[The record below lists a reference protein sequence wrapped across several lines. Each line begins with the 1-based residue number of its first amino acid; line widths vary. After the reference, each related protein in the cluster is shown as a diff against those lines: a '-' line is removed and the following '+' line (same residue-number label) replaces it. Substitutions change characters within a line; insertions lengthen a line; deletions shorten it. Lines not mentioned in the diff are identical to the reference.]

1 MSGNG
6 CVPIYNLME
15 DAATA
20 EICRAQVWQ
29 WIRHGAKLEDGRT
42 VTAALARSMMDGH
55 VEKLRAW
62 VAEKHLLA
70 AVRIYEEMISSADF
84 PEFLTLRAYD
94 YLD

>member
-1 MSGNG
+1 
-6 CVPIYNLME
+6 ME

-29 WIRHGAKLEDGRT
+29 WVRHATELPDGRV
-42 VTAALARSMMDGH
+42 VTPSLVEGMMNEN
-55 VEKLRAW
+55 VEKLRHRLP
-62 VAEKHLLA
+62 ERHLITA
-70 AVRIYEEMISSADF
+70 AGLYEEMITGDF

>member
-1 MSGNG
+1 
-6 CVPIYNLME
+6 ME

-42 VTAALARSMMDGH
+42 ITAELARDMMARQ
-55 VEKLRAW
+55 VEKLRARIP
-62 VAEKHLLA
+62 EKHLLA
-70 AVRIYEEMISSADF
+70 AARIYEEMISTTDF
-84 PEFLTLRAYD
+84 PEFLTLRAYE